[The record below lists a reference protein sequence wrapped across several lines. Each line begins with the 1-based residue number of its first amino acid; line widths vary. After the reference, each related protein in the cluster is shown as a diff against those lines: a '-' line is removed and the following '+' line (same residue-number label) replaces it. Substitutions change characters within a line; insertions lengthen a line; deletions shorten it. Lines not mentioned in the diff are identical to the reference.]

1 MPGGVLDNPFQVPER
16 PSPRR
21 PVRQGMTLAD
31 LLRQEMDRRGITAQ
45 KEASKEIGVGQATVS
60 RLLNKGGV
68 PREDTLRAVA
78 GFLRMPIT
86 DVRRAADRAEG
97 EPTRFT
103 LPREFDQL
111 NKAERE
117 LLLRMGWTLLAAHG
131 SRVTRR
137 T

>member
-1 MPGGVLDNPFQVPER
+1 
-16 PSPRR
+16 
-21 PVRQGMTLAD
+21 MTLAD
-31 LLRQEMDRRGITAQ
+31 LLRQEMDRRGIVTTM
-45 KEASKEIGVGQATVS
+45 ELGKEIGVGQGTAW
-60 RLLNKGGV
+60 RLLNKGSV
-68 PREDTLRAVA
+68 PREDTLAKIAR
-78 GFLRMPIT
+78 FLRLSIT